1 MQIVAHEIGHNL
13 GMFHDFRGG
22 NINSRKFENG
32 QLCTNVGGIMDYR
45 TNPTQWTACSVGDF
59 VRYYYAVKSARPND
73 GFRPSYPFCLNA
85 AAAPTTTTRAT
96 TTSSEAT
103 TNDQSLCVE
112 NCVSSWKKSEIADC
126 IKSTACTYACM
137 QPKCS

>member
-1 MQIVAHEIGHNL
+1 
-13 GMFHDFRGG
+13 
-22 NINSRKFENG
+22 
-32 QLCTNVGGIMDYR
+32 MDYR
-45 TNPTQWTACSVGDF
+45 ANPTQWTACSVGDF
-59 VRYYYAVKSARPND
+59 MRYYYAVKSARPND

>member
-1 MQIVAHEIGHNL
+1 
-13 GMFHDFRGG
+13 
-22 NINSRKFENG
+22 
-32 QLCTNVGGIMDYR
+32 MDYR

-96 TTSSEAT
+96 TTRSSEAT
-103 TNDQSLCVE
+103 TTDQSLCVAD
-112 NCVSSWKKSEIADC
+112 CISSWTESAIADC
-126 IKSTACTYACM
+126 IKSTACTYACT